1 MMTVDLAVLDRVIAD
16 LQMVR
21 DRLAG
26 EPLTSEGPEPEV
38 DDNDF
43 APCNLIELPLAAQRV
58 GLHVEGKPR

>member
-26 EPLTSEGPEPEV
+26 EPLTSEGPEAA
-38 DDNDF
+38 DDDF
-43 APCNLIELPLAAQRV
+43 APCNLIELSLAAQRV